1 MRSVM
6 LSIQPRHLAKILSG
20 EKRIEVR
27 KLFPD
32 IRPPFRCYTY
42 CTLNGCN
49 EFFREDLEGDVA
61 AWNRGKWSDR
71 KGKVVAEFICYNKTW
86 LDSDIDLE
94 GDRHLYNTAFLQ
106 HCMCLSEDE
115 LFRYLYRGEGKNNG
129 GWGLHISALVVY
141 HTPKELTDFY
151 KPCISPEFQY
161 CPNCPLGGEYIS
173 EAELEA
179 LAIDGEC
186 STQWYCNNRLK
197 RPPQS
202 WCYVEE
208 VGL

>member
-1 MRSVM
+1 MKSVM
-6 LSIQPRHLAKILSG
+6 LSIRPEWCELIISG
-20 EKRIEVR
+20 KKTLEVR
-27 KLFPD
+27 KT
-32 IRPPFRCYTY
+32 RPKAEAPFKAYIY
-42 CTLNGCN
+42 CTQGHGKRTLNIPVSFDRIRDDYIETGSMESLNCPIGN
-49 EFFREDLEGDVA
+49 CKVIGEFVCDFVERA
-61 AWNRGKWSDR
+61 TTWNRKYIS
-71 KGKVVAEFICYNKTW
+71 AASC
-86 LDSDIDLE
+86 LPLQDLYYYA
-94 GDRHLYNTAFLQ
+94 GSKSVNDLYA
-106 HCMCLSEDE
+106 
-115 LFRYLYRGEGKNNG
+115 
-129 GWGLHISALVVY
+129 WHISDLKVY
-141 HTPKELTDFY
+141 DTPKELTDFY